1 MTNSKLVIIG
11 SDVWIGCNCMILPD
25 VTNGNNV
32 IIAAGAVVT
41 KDIPDNCV
49 AAGVPAK
56 VIKQLE
62 NDIED

>member
-1 MTNSKLVIIG
+1 
-11 SDVWIGCNCMILPD
+11 MILPD